1 MKKKATLLIVLTL
14 IMTFVVS
21 ACGSTGKD
29 AAQTSAVSSASEVAA
44 ESAAEPAAEPAA
56 KTDDSSNKVVIYSG
70 AEEYRNE
77 YFLKRI
83 NEEFPDY
90 DVTIEYMP
98 TGNLAAKLAA
108 EGTDTDMDIFYDL
121 DFSYAG
127 LVEEYLADV
136 SSYDQSIYVDDC
148 KVENAHYLA
157 ATRNGGA
164 IIVNPDVLEEKGLA
178 EPTCYEDL
186 LNPEYKN
193 LISMPGPKSSGTGY
207 MFVKSL
213 VNAWGEDKAFEYFD
227 GLAEN
232 ILQFTESGSG
242 PVNALVQGEVA
253 IGLGMTAQ
261 AVTAI
266 NDGANLKIL
275 FFEEGS
281 PYSLYGYAIPKG
293 KETRKAVVDVFDFFY
308 NTLVMEDKELY
319 YPEQV
324 FVDQVNNIDNYPT
337 DIQYAD
343 MHDNT
348 TEEKSRLLDKW
359 EY

>member
-1 MKKKATLLIVLTL
+1 MKKKLNMVLAFALMLVLVLT
-14 IMTFVVS
+14 
-21 ACGSTGKD
+21 ACGS
-29 AAQTSAVSSASEVAA
+29 ASAED
-44 ESAAEPAAEPAA
+44 A
-56 KTDDSSNKVVIYSG
+56 KTPTAPEAAADLDTSSNKVVIYSG

-83 NEEFPDY
+83 KEEFPDY

-127 LVEEYLADV
+127 LVEQYLADV
-136 SSYDQSIYVDDC
+136 SAYDQSIYVDDC
-148 KVENAHYLA
+148 KVENARYLA

-164 IIVNPDVLEEKGLA
+164 IIVNPDVLAAKGIA

-186 LNPEYKN
+186 LKPEFKN

-213 VNAWGEDKAFEYFD
+213 VNAWGEEKAFEYFD

-253 IGLGMTAQ
+253 VGLGMTAQ

-281 PYSLYGYAIPKG
+281 PYSLYGYAIPEG
-293 KETRKAVVDVFDFFY
+293 KQTRKAVIDVFNFFY
-308 NTLVMEDKELY
+308 TTLVMEDKELY

-324 FVDQVNNIDNYPT
+324 FMDQVNNVENYPT
-337 DIQYAD
+337 NIQYAD
-343 MHDNT
+343 MQGNT
-348 TEEKSRLLDKW
+348 TEEKARLLDNW

>member
-1 MKKKATLLIVLTL
+1 MRKTLNFVLVFAVIAALVLTAC
-14 IMTFVVS
+14 VS
-21 ACGSTGKD
+21 A
-29 AAQTSAVSSASEVAA
+29 VAEA
-44 ESAAEPAAEPAA
+44 PKAPEPA
-56 KTDDSSNKVVIYSG
+56 TDLDDSSNKVVIYSG

-83 NEEFPDY
+83 EEEFPDY

-127 LVEEYLADV
+127 LVEQYLADV
-136 SSYDQSIYVDDC
+136 SAYDQSIYVDDC
-148 KVENAHYLA
+148 KVESGRYLA

-164 IIVNPDVLEEKGLA
+164 IIVNPDVLEEKGLE
-178 EPTCYEDL
+178 EPTCYDDL
-186 LNPEYKN
+186 LKPEYKN
-193 LISMPGPKSSGTGY
+193 LISMPNPKSSGTGY

-213 VNAWGEDKAFEYFD
+213 VNAWGEEEAFDYFD

-232 ILQFTESGSG
+232 VLQFTESGSG

-253 IGLGMTAQ
+253 VGLGMTAQ

-266 NDGANLKIL
+266 NEGANLKIL

-281 PYSLYGYAIPKG
+281 PYSLYGYAIPAG
-293 KETRKAVVDVFDFFY
+293 KETRKAVVDVFNFFY
-308 NTLVMEDKELY
+308 TTLVMEDKELY

-324 FVDQVNNIDNYPT
+324 FVGQENHVENYPT
-337 DIQYAD
+337 DIKYAD
-343 MHDNT
+343 MNGNT
-348 TEEKSRLLDKW
+348 TEEKTRLMDNW